1 MLRRTLDEE
10 LPLKL
15 LLSITRTGP
24 GISADL
30 STSPQRADYPIILFR
45 GATPLVSTPS
55 DFSAWLG
62 IDSFELSTD
71 FGSCSRAITRS
82 SYRSIVLRSV
92 LGILAQE
99 DAENRVV
106 PEDVSVVVRVPT
118 DSHRRCRTRLLE
130 GYTRERDNV
139 LILGKLKQH
148 RVHGRVTL
156 HNVRQTIERRVVQ
169 YISNNVRVDDS
180 AVLVV
185 YERPCVDRYQ
195 RLNCRAK
202 VVRRQVR
209 AVGQLRVYQRVNRN
223 RRVRCNLD
231 QRVEGEGKPVVEF
244 VGQTLEQTRIIDCYI
259 QREVGRV
266 DEVGVLP
273 DCCNDLGA

>member
-1 MLRRTLDEE
+1 MRVPPNLRSVREQ
-10 LPLKL
+10 LP
-15 LLSITRTGP
+15 
-24 GISADL
+24 A
-30 STSPQRADYPIILFR
+30 Q
-45 GATPLVSTPS
+45 AT
-55 DFSAWLG
+55 F
-62 IDSFELSTD
+62 
-71 FGSCSRAITRS
+71 CK
-82 SYRSIVLRSV
+82 IVLRSI

-99 DAENRVV
+99 DAKDRVV
-106 PEDVSVVVRVPT
+106 PEDVSVVIRVRT
-118 DSHRRCRTRLLE
+118 DRHRRRSAGLLE
-130 GYTRERDNV
+130 RHARERNNIIV
-139 LILGKLKQH
+139 LRQFKQH
-148 RVHGRVTL
+148 LRHLGIAL
-156 HNVRQTIERRVVQ
+156 HNVSQTIERRVVQ